1 MRTFKT
7 AMVDRQLLLATLG
20 AAALDHREDGE
31 AVVVDLPDDDGGL
44 AIDRDGNVAADQGG
58 ARYIPR
64 LRQLYAEELVRRE
77 CETHGAVVECREET
91 DDGGIILT
99 CSVSAR

>member
-1 MRTFKT
+1 MG
-7 AMVDRQLLLATLG
+7 DRQLLLATLK
-20 AAALDHREDGE
+20 AAALDHHEVGDV
-31 AVVVDLPDDDGGL
+31 VVVDLPDDRGEL
-44 AIDRDGNVAADQGG
+44 AIEGDGTVAADESG
-58 ARYIPR
+58 AAYIAR